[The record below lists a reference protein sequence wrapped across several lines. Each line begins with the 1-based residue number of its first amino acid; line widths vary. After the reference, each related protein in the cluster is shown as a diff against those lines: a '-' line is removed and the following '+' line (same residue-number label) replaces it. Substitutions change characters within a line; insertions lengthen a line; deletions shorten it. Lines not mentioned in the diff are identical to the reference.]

1 MSSLQKS
8 IWSSDEPSN
17 LHRRQSFTDNSKT
30 NNNNNNNN
38 NNQVSINVWS
48 NETSKVG

>member
-17 LHRRQSFTDNSKT
+17 LHHRQSLT
-30 NNNNNNNN
+30 NDLKK
-38 NNQVSINVWS
+38 NQLNINVRS
-48 NETSKVG
+48 NETSEDG